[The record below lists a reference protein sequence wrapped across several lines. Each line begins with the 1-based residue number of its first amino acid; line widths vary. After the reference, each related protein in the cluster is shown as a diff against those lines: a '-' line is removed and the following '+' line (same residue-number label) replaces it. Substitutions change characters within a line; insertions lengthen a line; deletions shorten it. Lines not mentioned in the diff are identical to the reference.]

1 MGKRMGERS
10 WPIGAGRHL
19 SKSAAVAETTN
30 CYKIFLFFRA
40 VFCINL
46 RRAAKNPIGMRHSH
60 SQTLSDAQ
68 VARLEYRRKALGYS
82 RGALLLRFEEA
93 LQRDGYVHSLASA
106 KMRLDR
112 VVNPYLRRPV
122 SEATLLALAA
132 ALDWTLPELEAAI
145 QPAESKVEG
154 RLRVLQSAAG

>member
-1 MGKRMGERS
+1 
-10 WPIGAGRHL
+10 
-19 SKSAAVAETTN
+19 
-30 CYKIFLFFRA
+30 
-40 VFCINL
+40 
-46 RRAAKNPIGMRHSH
+46 MRHSH
-60 SQTLSDAQ
+60 SQTLSGAQ

-82 RGALLLRFEEA
+82 RRALLLRFEKA